1 MARRRSTKRTEGG
14 RKRRRTMR
22 GGTIATS
29 FSVGAGD
36 QNVVGA
42 PGGIVGGVN
51 LSGPVPGGYPSATDG
66 GNPQPF
72 QHPNTYAAVGAGRR
86 RRKTKKVVKKKSV
99 KAIKRL
105 LKAKGLKVSG
115 SRRALTLRARKARI
129 PMKGGNRSPLSGAPY
144 QESRGGEG
152 NVDRGRVGAFN
163 RAHEVNNNV
172 LPLPGYGGGS
182 SEFVTTATGGLRHE

>member
-1 MARRRSTKRTEGG
+1 MARHRPTKRTEGG

-51 LSGPVPGGYPSATDG
+51 LSGPVGGYPKSVTDPGVAPPEPYSAG
-66 GNPQPF
+66 S
-72 QHPNTYAAVGAGRR
+72 YAAYGGRR

-129 PMKGGNRSPLSGAPY
+129 PLKGGNRSPLSGAPY
-144 QESRGGEG
+144 QSYQGGEG
-152 NVDRGRVGAFN
+152 NVDRGRASQFAAA
-163 RAHEVNNNV
+163 RPVNNNV
-172 LPLPGYGGGS
+172 VPLPAYGAGS
-182 SEFVTTATGGLRHE
+182 SEFVTTETGGLKHE

>member
-1 MARRRSTKRTEGG
+1 MARRHSKRTEGG

-22 GGTIATS
+22 GGTVVATPL
-29 FSVGAGD
+29 GPED
-36 QNVVGA
+36 QN
-42 PGGIVGGVN
+42 IVGTLLVETDN
-51 LSGPVPGGYPSATDG
+51 VSRSVGYPSATDQ

-72 QHPNTYAAVGAGRR
+72 QQHNTYAAYGGRR

-129 PMKGGNRSPLSGAPY
+129 PMKGGRSPLTGAPY
-144 QESRGGEG
+144 QSYQGGEG
-152 NVDRGRVGAFN
+152 NADRGLASQFN
-163 RAHEVNNNV
+163 LANPVNNNV
-172 LPLPGYGGGS
+172 LTLPGYGLGS
-182 SEFVTTATGGLRHE
+182 SEFITSESGGLVPA